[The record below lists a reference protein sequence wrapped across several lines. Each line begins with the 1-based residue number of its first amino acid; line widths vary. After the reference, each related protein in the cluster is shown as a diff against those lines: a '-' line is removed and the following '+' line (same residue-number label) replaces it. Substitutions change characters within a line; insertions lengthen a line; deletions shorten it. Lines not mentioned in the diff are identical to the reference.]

1 MTGSG
6 KTYELVVTPTANTN
20 TGNIT
25 VNVAADAAT
34 NTSGIGIAAASEF
47 TQAYDTAAPTVSSV
61 VISGAESDGTTAKSN
76 TLVAGDKILV
86 TVAMSENTIVTG
98 TPTYTVDVGGAS
110 KAASYVSGSGTD
122 TLVFSYTVTSG
133 DADAAGGVTAA
144 ADALALSGG
153 TLTDAAGN
161 NADVSV
167 SAVAAS
173 SNGITVDGIAP
184 VFSSTAD
191 TATVAINTSTT
202 TVVYDASATDNGGAV
217 DAGITYS
224 LSGTDAGLF
233 TIDSATGKVTYKASP
248 TSTGNHSIDITATDA
263 AGNTSTQDVTITV
276 ADKPTV
282 TITSDVSGTA
292 TGDVTFTFT
301 FSEAVSDFAIG
312 DIALTGGVAG
322 SLTGSGKTYELVV
335 TPTANTNTGNI
346 TVNVA
351 ADAATNTSGIGI
363 AAASE
368 FTQAY
373 DTAAPTVSSVDISG
387 AESDGTTANTDA
399 LVAGDKILVT
409 VTMSENT
416 IVTGTP
422 TYTVDVGG
430 ASKAAS
436 YVSGSGGDT
445 LVFSYTVTSGD
456 ADAGGGVTAAAD
468 ALALS
473 GGILIDAAGNAAD
486 VSVSAVA
493 ASSNGITVDG
503 TALQCSCRIVLLL
516 MPQPPWRLIRLRGQP
531 HIVYDAYRLTLS
543 V

>member
-1 MTGSG
+1 M
-6 KTYELVVTPTANTN
+6 
-20 TGNIT
+20 
-25 VNVAADAAT
+25 
-34 NTSGIGIAAASEF
+34 
-47 TQAYDTAAPTVSSV
+47 
-61 VISGAESDGTTAKSN
+61 
-76 TLVAGDKILV
+76 
-86 TVAMSENTIVTG
+86 
-98 TPTYTVDVGGAS
+98 
-110 KAASYVSGSGTD
+110 
-122 TLVFSYTVTSG
+122 
-133 DADAAGGVTAA
+133 
-144 ADALALSGG
+144 
-153 TLTDAAGN
+153 TLT
-161 NADVSV
+161 
-167 SAVAAS
+167 
-173 SNGITVDGIAP
+173 
-184 VFSSTAD
+184 
-191 TATVAINTSTT
+191 
-202 TVVYDASATDNGGAV
+202 
-217 DAGITYS
+217 
-224 LSGTDAGLF
+224 
-233 TIDSATGKVTYKASP
+233 
-248 TSTGNHSIDITATDA
+248 ITATDA

-301 FSEAVSDFAIG
+301 FSEAVSDFAMG

-387 AESDGTTANTDA
+387 AESDGTTANSDA

-436 YVSGSGGDT
+436 YVSGSGTDT

-456 ADAGGGVTAAAD
+456 ADAGGGVTAAAN

-473 GGILIDAAGNAAD
+473 GGTLTDAAGHNAD
-486 VSVSAVA
+486 V
-493 ASSNGITVDG
+493 
-503 TALQCSCRIVLLL
+503 LC
-516 MPQPPWRLIRLRGQP
+516 
-531 HIVYDAYRLTLS
+531 
-543 V
+543 